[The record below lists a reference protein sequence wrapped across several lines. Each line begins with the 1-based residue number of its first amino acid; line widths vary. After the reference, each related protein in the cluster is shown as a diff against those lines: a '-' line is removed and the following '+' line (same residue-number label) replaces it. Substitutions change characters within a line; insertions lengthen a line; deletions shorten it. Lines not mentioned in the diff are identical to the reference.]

1 MNSFTHSRISRM
13 LSFVGILAVT
23 SLLSATALA
32 GDLHGKVSVQGL
44 RSAANIVVYVDIPG
58 MNVPAP
64 AQHAVM
70 DQRQLKFVPHILVV
84 VKGTTVD
91 FLNSDNV
98 GHNVYWPSIS
108 GNKGLNHNMGTWP
121 QGIKKSFTYTTPG
134 VVPLL
139 CNVHAEMSGYII
151 VVPTP
156 YYATTNASGEF
167 VIHGV
172 PAGAHTIKAW
182 AEGGKPASQQ
192 VNVGAGTTEVNLTVT
207 R

>member
-1 MNSFTHSRISRM
+1 TA
-13 LSFVGILAVT
+13 LLAGT
-23 SLLSATALA
+23 TLA
-32 GDLHGKVSVQGL
+32 GDLHGKVTVHGL
-44 RSAANIVVYVDIPG
+44 RSAANVVVYVDIPG
-58 MNVPAP
+58 MNVSAP
-64 AQHAVM
+64 AQHMVM
-70 DQRQLKFVPHILVV
+70 DQRQLKFAPHILVV

-108 GNKGLNHNMGTWP
+108 GNKGLTHNMGTWP
-121 QGIKKSFTYTTPG
+121 QGIKKSFTFTTPG

-156 YYATTNASGEF
+156 YYAETNAAGEF

-172 PAGAHTIKAW
+172 PAGNYTIKAW
-182 AEGGKPASQQ
+182 AEGAKPVSQP
-192 VNVGAGTTEVNLTVT
+192 VAVGGGTTEVALTVT